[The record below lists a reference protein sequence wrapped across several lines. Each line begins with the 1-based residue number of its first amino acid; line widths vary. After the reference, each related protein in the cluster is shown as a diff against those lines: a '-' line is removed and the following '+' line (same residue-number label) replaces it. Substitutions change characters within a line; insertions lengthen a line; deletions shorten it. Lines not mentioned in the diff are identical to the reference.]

1 MNFEHSETLPE
12 GLRDA
17 PAEFAELL
25 NAPPAGWTVSE
36 RVLEPCIRISAE
48 NGFFSA
54 RLFGRHTLRGVA
66 TLLPAGSM
74 SHNWVADAKT
84 IRPLP
89 CDTPELIRSLMPG
102 GASTRLSFSGALALI
117 RRDGD
122 PVQVIAD
129 ESVFSPAKAEADRLT
144 GLQPVPGL
152 KAELFPYQARGVGWM
167 LDTVR
172 HTGGLILADEMGLGK
187 TIQIISLLL
196 SERPDPNSPALIV
209 CPTSLIANWRQEILR
224 FAPGL
229 SIMIH
234 RGPGRAGVP
243 SGLQRA
249 DIVITTYD
257 TLVNDESIMQAIT
270 WSWLILD
277 EAQAVKNPD
286 SSRRKVA
293 AGVPRLRTIPM
304 TGTPVETSLTDLWS
318 LADLAIPGL
327 LGTREEFEDSY
338 PNDEAAARAVA
349 RFTDPIVLRRRV
361 SDVAADLPERTDIDI
376 PLELGPELSEQ
387 YARVREET
395 LARYPVAGAMVA
407 TGQLQLFCAHPWL
420 RADGAAPDDGNEHAS
435 VVRHNEA
442 PLMTPKMERTI
453 ALLLE
458 AFGNGRKVLLFALYN
473 RCGELIREAAT
484 GFPPAFW
491 GAINGSTPQE
501 DRQKIVDDF
510 SAHEGPGCLVLNPKA
525 AGMGLNITAATV
537 VIHFT
542 QAWNPA
548 LEAQASARAHRRGQT
563 EPVQIYR
570 LFYEDTVE
578 RVMVDRSAWR
588 RELGNEAVPISTR
601 DEADLRLAL
610 TIGPAR

>member
-1 MNFEHSETLPE
+1 MNSEHSETLPE
-12 GLRDA
+12 ALRDA
-17 PAEFAELL
+17 PAEFMELIQ
-25 NAPPAGWTVSE
+25 APPAGWAVSE
-36 RVLEPCIRISAE
+36 RLAEPCLRVSSE
-48 NGFFSA
+48 SGLFSA
-54 RLFGRHTLRGVA
+54 RLFGRHTLRGVT
-66 TLLPAGSM
+66 TLLPAPSIN
-74 SHNWVADAKT
+74 HNWVADSKT

-89 CDTPELIRSLMPG
+89 RDTPGLVRSLLPK
-102 GASTRLSFSGALALI
+102 GASTGLSFSSALAII
-117 RRDGD
+117 RKDGD
-122 PVQVIAD
+122 PVRVVAD
-129 ESVFSPAKAEADRLT
+129 EGVFSPAKVEADRLS

-152 KAELFPYQARGVGWM
+152 NAELFPYQARGVAWM
-167 LDTVR
+167 LATIR

-196 SERPDPNSPALIV
+196 SDRPSPASPALIV
-209 CPTSLIANWRQEILR
+209 CPTSLIANWRKEILR
-224 FAPGL
+224 FGPEL
-229 SIMIH
+229 SVLIH
-234 RGPGRAGVP
+234 RGPGRAGVS

-249 DIVITTYD
+249 DVVITTYD
-257 TLVNDESIMQAIT
+257 TLVNDESIMHGLT

-286 SSRRKVA
+286 SNRRKVA
-293 AGVPRLRTIPM
+293 SGVRRIRTIPM
-304 TGTPVETSLTDLWS
+304 SGTPVETSLTDLWS

-327 LGTREEFEDSY
+327 LGSRDDFEDNY
-338 PNDEAAARAVA
+338 PDDETSARAVA

-376 PLELGPELSEQ
+376 PLELGPELSEE
-387 YARVREET
+387 YSRVRDET
-395 LARYPVAGAMVA
+395 LAKYPVAGAMVA

-420 RADGAAPDDGNEHAS
+420 RTDGSAADDGDEAAPI
-435 VVRHNEA
+435 VRLNA
-442 PLMTPKMERTI
+442 IPLMTPKMERAI
-453 ALLLE
+453 ALLRE
-458 AFGNGRKVLLFALYN
+458 AFANGRKVLLFALYN
-473 RCGELIREAAT
+473 RCGDLIREAAS

-501 DRQKIVDDF
+501 ERQEIVDSF
-510 SAHEGPGCLVLNPKA
+510 SAHDGPGCLVLNPKA

-578 RVMVDRSAWR
+578 RVMIDRSTWR